1 MTNLEVSFSILG
13 FIVAS
18 LSAYYTYK
26 AYKKPTNNIS
36 KTTQFTLG
44 GDSVTGDKV
53 GGYKVGGDK
62 IVYTV
67 KKDK

>member
-1 MTNLEVSFSILG
+1 MTNLEVLFLILG

-18 LSAYYTYK
+18 ISAYYTYK
-26 AYKKPTNNIS
+26 AYKKLTDNIP

-44 GDSVTGDKV
+44 GDSVAGDKV
-53 GGYKVGGDK
+53 GGDKVGGDK
-62 IVYTV
+62 IVYTA